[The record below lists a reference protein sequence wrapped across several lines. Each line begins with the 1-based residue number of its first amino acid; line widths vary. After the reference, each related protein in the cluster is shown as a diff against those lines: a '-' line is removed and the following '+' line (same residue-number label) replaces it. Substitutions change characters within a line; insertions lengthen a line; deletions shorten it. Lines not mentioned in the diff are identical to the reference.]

1 MAIIESSD
9 VAESNLGGCGEDMPR
24 CKDHPSSQDEA
35 SNDPEIRQP
44 VIRTT
49 PEVIK
54 ILPNFC
60 FELC

>member
-9 VAESNLGGCGEDMPR
+9 VTESNLSGCREDVSL

-35 SNDPEIRQP
+35 SNGPEIRQP
-44 VIRTT
+44 VIRTS